1 MHVMK
6 IRDKYQLKTPKGVV
20 IDYRE
25 HEADLVA
32 AAKAAIPD
40 KPLNVYD
47 DHLLV
52 DELTRRE
59 AIAFGR
65 AVAKIPDLN
74 SLGLKKI
81 TKVFCELNGE
91 PICGKER
98 FCRLAAEE
106 NRLARETFEAEYG
119 PDADEDDYVDW

>member
-1 MHVMK
+1 MYVMK
-6 IRDKYQLKTPKGVV
+6 IRDEYQLKAPKGTA
-20 IDYRE
+20 ICYRK

-40 KPLNVYD
+40 KTLSVYE

-52 DELTRRE
+52 DELTKQE
-59 AIAFGR
+59 AIALGR
-65 AVAKIPDLN
+65 AVARIHDLN
-74 SLGLKKI
+74 SLGLKKV

-98 FCRLAAEE
+98 FYALAAEE
-106 NRLARETFEAEYG
+106 NRLTREAFEAAYG
-119 PDADEDDYVDW
+119 PDADEDDVVDC